1 LEFWNHKLYICN
13 YLTPKKFII
22 VKNVSLAL
30 NGILL
35 VAVAVL
41 YFLHFSSAKSGVSES
56 PDSPLPAGT
65 LPVAYIDSDSLLT
78 NYKMVDDLQSAL
90 DEKKSKMEKDLQG
103 KGAKLQE
110 EIASFQRRAQANLL
124 SNNEL
129 KNGEESLTQKRDA
142 LMTYE
147 KQLSSGLME
156 EQKLIS
162 IRLYDSLQSFLKTYN
177 KGNKYKYILN
187 YTKGGAFLAVDN
199 QLDITK
205 DVIDGMNKRYK
216 ENNGGENKDKK

>member
-1 LEFWNHKLYICN
+1 
-13 YLTPKKFII
+13 
-22 VKNVSLAL
+22 VKNISIVL

-41 YFLHFSSAKSGVSES
+41 FFLHFSSASKNASPSS
-56 PDSPLPAGT
+56 PDSPLPTGT
-65 LPVAYIDSDSLLT
+65 LPIAYIDSDSLLA
-78 NYKMVDDLQSAL
+78 NYKMVDDLQTAL
-90 DEKKSKMEKDLQG
+90 DEKKAKMEKDLQA
-103 KGAKLQE
+103 KGAKLE
-110 EIASFQRRAQANLL
+110 EEMASFQRRAQANLL

-129 KNGEESLTQKRDA
+129 KSGQESLLQKRDA
-142 LMTYE
+142 LLTYE
-147 KQLSSGLME
+147 KQLSAGLME

-177 KGNKYKYILN
+177 KGNKYKYVLN

-205 DVIDGMNKRYK
+205 DVIEGMNTRYK
-216 ENNGGENKDKK
+216 ENKDQEKK